1 MKNMSKTTLQT
12 CCTFLASVL
21 LLLSPGLLSAAH
33 DSITLGTIEV
43 VGKSWMRATTTTL
56 SSNQLK
62 KGKATT
68 LTDILSLVPGMMD
81 SFSGGR
87 NENHFSLRGFGVR
100 YVPVYIDGLQVTA
113 PYDKSTDPGR
123 FVLAGYDRVEVSTGY
138 TSLTLG
144 PNAFAGAINLVS
156 RRPEGEYEARIESGL
171 TANSDWQRAS
181 WWTAASASG
190 KKGDFWFKADF
201 FSAERDFM
209 PVSADSPGKDGS
221 KRKNSDSDNRTI
233 NLELAWNP
241 ASGDEYILR
250 AGIQR
255 GAKNIPTYDGT
266 NAMDN
271 SSLATRFWEMPF
283 WNRNSIA
290 LMGKTTLSK
299 TALVRTRIW
308 YDEFDNEID
317 SYTSVLHTA
326 LSSTRTKSVYEDYN
340 FGFSSELV
348 LQPAEAL
355 TLQPFVFLRHDSHS
369 SYYIGQLVTEQQR
382 DTTVSGGLENTVQL
396 SESVT
401 LRTGAT
407 LSLLVPGMANKA
419 NTAGDQLSE
428 YTDEYVINPLPA
440 CDWQAGLYWQANV
453 DTLIHATL
461 ARRTRFPTLKDRYSS
476 RMGVAWPNP
485 DIKPETSIGT
495 EVGVTRDFGKFVK
508 ARAVA
513 FFKHCD
519 DYIQI
524 TPKKIDG
531 VTRDQYQ
538 NIGRIEI
545 PGLELTMAGAG
556 ARVDY
561 TLACTW
567 MNPDNLDSLDRPYD
581 LPRLRIRAEA
591 GFQVVESLRIAA
603 NWQYVGTRNTQT
615 VEMGGWNLTGA
626 EITWNPTAWTTIST
640 GVDNLFDVDY
650 ASTEGFSL
658 GGREI
663 WLRLSVK
670 Y

>member
-1 MKNMSKTTLQT
+1 MKNMSKTTPRT
-12 CCTFLASVL
+12 CCTFLVSVL
-21 LLLSPGLLSAAH
+21 LLLSPGILSAAH

-43 VGKSWMRATTTTL
+43 VGQSWMQATTTTV

-62 KGKATT
+62 KGKAIT
-68 LTDILSLVPGMMD
+68 LTDILSLVPGMTD
-81 SFSGGR
+81 SFTGGR
-87 NENHFSLRGFGVR
+87 NENHFALRGFGVR

-156 RRPEGEYEARIESGL
+156 RRPEGEYEAGIDSGL

-190 KKGDFWFKADF
+190 KKGDFWFRADF
-201 FSAERDFM
+201 FWAERDFM

-221 KRKNSDSDNRTI
+221 RRKNSDSDNRTI

-241 ASGDEYILR
+241 ANGDEYILR

-266 NAMDN
+266 NTMDN

-290 LMGKTTLSK
+290 LMGKTILS
-299 TALVRTRIW
+299 TSVLVRTRLW

-317 SYTSVLHTA
+317 SYTGLLHTA

-340 FGFSSELV
+340 FGFSSEFV
-348 LQPAEAL
+348 IQASARL

-369 SYYIGQLVTEQQR
+369 SSYIGQLVTEQQK
-382 DTTVSGGLENTVQL
+382 DTTLSAGLENTFHIAGGL
-396 SESVT
+396 T
-401 LRTGAT
+401 ARAGAA
-407 LSLLVPGMANKA
+407 LSLLVPGMATKA
-419 NTAGDQLSE
+419 NTAGDHLSE
-428 YTDEYVINPLPA
+428 YTDEYVIDPLPA
-440 CDWQAGLYWQANV
+440 CDWQAGLYWQADQN
-453 DTLIHATL
+453 TLIHATL

-485 DIKPETSIGT
+485 DIKPETGIGA
-495 EVGVTRDFGKFVK
+495 EIGVTRDFGKFVK

-524 TPKKIDG
+524 APKKIDG
-531 VTRDQYQ
+531 VTKDQYQ
-538 NIGRIEI
+538 NIGRIQI
-545 PGLELTMAGAG
+545 PGLELTVAGA
-556 ARVDY
+556 ASIIEY

-567 MNPDNLDSLDRPYD
+567 MNPDNLDELARPYD
-581 LPRLRIRAEA
+581 LPRLRLKAEL
-591 GFQVVESLRIAA
+591 GFQVRDNLRLTGD
-603 NWQYVGTRNTQT
+603 WQYIGSRNTQT
-615 VEMGGWNLTGA
+615 VEMGGAQLTGFEVA
-626 EITWNPTAWTTIST
+626 WNPTAWTTIRT
-640 GVDNLFDVDY
+640 GVDNLLDVDY
-650 ASTEGFSL
+650 ASTEGFSMA
-658 GGREI
+658 GREI

>member
-1 MKNMSKTTLQT
+1 MSKPTLQT
-12 CCTFLASVL
+12 CCTLLASVL
-21 LLLSPGLLSAAH
+21 LLLSPGLISAAH

-43 VGKSWMRATTTTL
+43 VGESWMRATTTTL

-181 WWTAASASG
+181 WWTAAAASG

-201 FSAERDFM
+201 FSAERDFL
-209 PVSADSPGKDGS
+209 PVSADSPGQDGS

-290 LMGKTTLSK
+290 LMGKTTLS
-299 TALVRTRIW
+299 TSVLVRTRLW
-308 YDEFDNEID
+308 YDEFDNQID
-317 SYTSVLHTA
+317 SYTSLLHIT

-340 FGFSSELV
+340 YGFSSEFV
-348 LQPAEAL
+348 IQAGDRL

-369 SYYIGQLVTEQQR
+369 AYYIGQLVTEQQK
-382 DTTVSGGLENTVQL
+382 DTTLSAGLESSFQISGGLTA
-396 SESVT
+396 
-401 LRTGAT
+401 RAGAAF
-407 LSLLVPGMANKA
+407 SLLVPGKATKA
-419 NTAGDQLSE
+419 NTAGDQLTE
-428 YTDEYVINPLPA
+428 YKDEYVIDSLPA
-440 CDWQAGLYWQANV
+440 FDWQGGLYWQA
-453 DTLIHATL
+453 DETTLLHATL
-461 ARRTRFPTLKDRYSS
+461 ARRTRFPTLKDRYSA
-476 RMGVAWPNP
+476 RMGVVWPNP

-495 EVGVTRDFGKFVK
+495 EAGITHEFAALAK
-508 ARAVA
+508 ARAVV
-513 FFKHCD
+513 FYKRCT

-524 TPKKIDG
+524 APKKIDG

-545 PGLELTMAGAG
+545 PGLELTMSGAG

-567 MNPDNLDSLDRPYD
+567 MNPDNLDALARPYD
-581 LPRLRIRAEA
+581 LPRLRLKAEA
-591 GFQVVESLRIAA
+591 GLHVLDNLRIAG
-603 NWQYVGTRNTQT
+603 NWQYVGSRNTQT
-615 VEMGGWNLTGA
+615 VEMADWHLTGI
-626 EITWNPTAWTTIST
+626 EVTWHPAAGTTISA
-640 GVDNLFDVDY
+640 GIDNLFDADY
-650 ASTEGFSL
+650 ASVEGFSL